1 MYHIFSETPYIQL
14 FCVHCSHFTMNTKSK
29 RPIRRFLVREALGIF
44 FQPDEE
50 WIEVEPDIEEDVSEI
65 EDNID
70 PDHCETDQSTDGKEE
85 APEEDTSGEETPEEE
100 APEVTFQSKDGNLLW
115 C

>member
-1 MYHIFSETPYIQL
+1 
-14 FCVHCSHFTMNTKSK
+14 MNTKSK

-50 WIEVEPDIEEDVSEI
+50 WTEVEPDIEEDVSEI

-70 PDHCETDQSTDGKEE
+70 PDHCETD
-85 APEEDTSGEETPEEE
+85 
-100 APEVTFQSKDGNLLW
+100 
-115 C
+115 